1 MSDQPT
7 TTAPEATSPAP
18 GAPTAPQ
25 EPAAA
30 SPEAATPPWGEDFD
44 AEKAWNLVQNLRA
57 DKEKLQKR
65 PALTDEQ
72 RQKIEEFDRLA
83 EASKSELERA
93 QEAAQT
99 NAARAQALLDRTI
112 KAEVKA
118 LASQGFADPE
128 DASAFLDLSKYAN
141 GDGDVDSEAI
151 KADLAALLQR
161 KPHLG
166 KSPEHRTPAPNPAQ
180 GSSGSGA
187 SGPVQRSAEWVKQQS
202 AAGNHEA
209 ISKARAAG
217 ELDDYL
223 KS

>member
-7 TTAPEATSPAP
+7 DTT
-18 GAPTAPQ
+18 PTAPPTPADVAPKAP

-30 SPEAATPPWGEDFD
+30 APNADAPPWGDDFD
-44 AEKAWNLVQNLRA
+44 AEKAWNLVQNLRS
-57 DKEKLQKR
+57 DKERLQQR

-72 RQKIEEFDRLA
+72 KAKLAEYDRLA
-83 EASKSELERA
+83 EASKSELEKA
-93 QEAAQT
+93 QEAAQK
-99 NAARAQALLDRTI
+99 NEARAQALLDRTV

-128 DASAFLDLSKYAN
+128 DAAAFLDLSKYAT
-141 GDGDVDSEAI
+141 GDGDVDSAAI
-151 KADLAALLQR
+151 AADLSALLER

-166 KSPEHRTPAPNPAQ
+166 KSPESRTPAPNPAQ

-187 SGPVQRSAEWVKQQS
+187 SGAVQRSAEWVQQQS